1 MFEMGFIVGL
11 GLIVTLLKAPPKVK
25 VTVLSHPVAMDVIIF
40 VVLCALHWGTFSGV
54 MVATIGALTCSVVL
68 SLGRKV
74 YGYIARDAKGRKL
87 YHRGMV
93 DLSAKLG
100 KNTPIAAYV

>member
-1 MFEMGFIVGL
+1 MFEMGFVVGL

-25 VTVLSHPVAMDVIIF
+25 VAVLSKPLAMDIVIF
-40 VVLCALHWGTFSGV
+40 VLLCILHWGTFSGV

-68 SLGRKV
+68 SMGRKV
-74 YGYIARDAKGRKL
+74 YGYKVGKL

-93 DLSAKLG
+93 DLSHALG
-100 KNTPIAAYV
+100 KRTPVAAYA